1 MATCRVADSECQP
14 EADGQFFKTS
24 HCKNLI
30 FYNFCEYFINRQPQK
45 HTQPTY
51 GSNQRFLKKIDEIP
65 MQAAGWICDIV
76 TSPGN
81 QLTDDGEPMP
91 PERLELW
98 RRNPVECVKEL
109 MGNPVFKDL
118 LEYAPQ
124 RHFMD
129 QEGVNCMFDEMWT
142 GDWWWDTQV
151 KLLLVVN
158 QNTG

>member
-1 MATCRVADSECQP
+1 
-14 EADGQFFKTS
+14 
-24 HCKNLI
+24 
-30 FYNFCEYFINRQPQK
+30 
-45 HTQPTY
+45 
-51 GSNQRFLKKIDEIP
+51 
-65 MQAAGWICDIV
+65 
-76 TSPGN
+76 
-81 QLTDDGEPMP
+81 MP